1 MEKRSKKATESA
13 NCGYIS
19 TSTIVRRADIVKL
32 IHNLLALSQIYNPEP
47 QLMEEQN
54 ISSPE
59 FSFIAVIEQFKTDK
73 LRLIT
78 ELNESTPQA
87 RKLYKFRILKLLLRL
102 SSSFIVQIS
111 SIAGVIVELN

>member
-1 MEKRSKKATESA
+1 
-13 NCGYIS
+13 
-19 TSTIVRRADIVKL
+19 
-32 IHNLLALSQIYNPEP
+32 
-47 QLMEEQN
+47 MEEQN

-87 RKLYKFRILKLLLRL
+87 RKLYKFRILKLL